1 MFQFYTGNAPNILNE
16 GCLLNAESSYSL
28 RNQQTFVTRPIHA
41 VHYASNSLSY
51 LVPKIW
57 EMVPSNTKNKRTV
70 TAFKL
75 VFKKVATRKLPL

>member
-1 MFQFYTGNAPNILNE
+1 MFNVYRGSASNILNE
-16 GCLLNAESSYSL
+16 VISLNSESSYSL

-70 TAFKL
+70 KAFKL